1 MSKTVEKVMLTK
13 ELAAELLANTE
24 GNRRFKPRVGARYA
38 EYHQASA
45 VSDRRL
51 GDAVVRHICEDDEPH
66 QTLGQAVTVRAVAV
80 ANPLRDFL
88 EDVDLV
94 DA

>member
-1 MSKTVEKVMLTK
+1 
-13 ELAAELLANTE
+13 
-24 GNRRFKPRVGARYA
+24 
-38 EYHQASA
+38 
-45 VSDRRL
+45 
-51 GDAVVRHICEDDEPH
+51 VRHLVGDSTRPGLIAAIRE
-66 QTLGQAVTVRAVAV
+66 RAVAV

>member
-1 MSKTVEKVMLTK
+1 M
-13 ELAAELLANTE
+13 
-24 GNRRFKPRVGARYA
+24 
-38 EYHQASA
+38 
-45 VSDRRL
+45 SDRRL

-66 QTLGQAVTVRAVAV
+66 QALGQAVTVRAVAV